1 MLKFL
6 DFIGTDKAAKF
17 IEIEV
22 FNIDTYFEE
31 CTRDLGSISGDFPD
45 LLGSVSE
52 GRFILSFIF
61 ILFLF
66 YLYFIFLIYFFI
78 LLFFS
83 YYMSLPL
90 FSVLIIYF
98 YLYFLFLF
106 HVFIFTSSF
115 VVLYFLSLKFLLPY

>member
-6 DFIGTDKAAKF
+6 DFIGTDQAAKF
-17 IEIEV
+17 TEIEV

-61 ILFLF
+61 ILSLF
-66 YLYFIFLIYFFI
+66 YLFKLCFYLIIFFLSYVFTFIFTIDYIFL
-78 LLFFS
+78 S
-83 YYMSLPL
+83 L
-90 FSVLIIYF
+90 FSLFISCF
-98 YLYFLFLF
+98 YLYFLFRFSLF
-106 HVFIFTSSF
+106 SFIEILITI
-115 VVLYFLSLKFLLPY
+115 